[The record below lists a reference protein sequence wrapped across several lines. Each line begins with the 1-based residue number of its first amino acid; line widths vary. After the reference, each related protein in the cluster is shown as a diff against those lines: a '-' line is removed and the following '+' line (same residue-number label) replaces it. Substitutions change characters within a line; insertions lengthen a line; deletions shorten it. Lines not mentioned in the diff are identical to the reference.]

1 MRLFVG
7 VAPPPA
13 VLDDLDAACAPLR
26 PLRDDLRWTNR
37 PAWHITL
44 AFLGEVTDLSLT
56 RLLPRLERAAR
67 RHCAVTLSLAGA
79 GAFPKPG
86 RANVLWTGVTGDRR
100 GLAEL
105 AASVA
110 AAARRSG
117 AVPPDTRGFQPH
129 LTLAR
134 CRAPADVRS
143 VVASLQGYQGPE
155 WTAEEI
161 YLIRS
166 VLGGQVGTGPRYETV
181 GTWKLRQPV

>member
-67 RHCAVTLSLAGA
+67 RHRAVTLSLAGRGRVPQA
-79 GAFPKPG
+79 RQGERAVDRGHGRPPRAG
-86 RANVLWTGVTGDRR
+86 RARGLGRRR
-100 GLAEL
+100 GPPRPAPC
-105 AASVA
+105 
-110 AAARRSG
+110 RRTPG
-117 AVPPDTRGFQPH
+117 AGSSRT
-129 LTLAR
+129 
-134 CRAPADVRS
+134 
-143 VVASLQGYQGPE
+143 
-155 WTAEEI
+155 
-161 YLIRS
+161 
-166 VLGGQVGTGPRYETV
+166 
-181 GTWKLRQPV
+181 